1 MCRGVTGDSEI
12 YYLAYN
18 LLDDYWKAK
27 VLAKSNRARDELIND
42 LLQYVLKVNNG
53 MLGDWSGITVAAIA
67 CCLREDNT
75 AEDYIEQLL
84 QFVCEPHSQKEIVDG
99 YLETYHWRNCNTFSA
114 ERFFE
119 FIHAHHVAPENL
131 WPILIANS
139 TKEKSPINADFLHRL
154 LLKQPLNHRD
164 YLWTIY
170 INDMASEDRVLQLI
184 EYFEQGNSF
193 LGMNTQSLKLMLTL
207 FAWLLTSSNRRLRDQ
222 ASKAIVEIL
231 CRNFDLCMPLLEKFE
246 NVDDPYVLQRL
257 YCCVFGACIKRT
269 DTAEKEYEQLA
280 LYVYNAIFNKPCVYE
295 DILLR
300 DSARLIIERWL
311 YETPSMGGKIELTRI
326 RPPYGSVMI
335 PTMQATE
342 YYISENATQH
352 YGRNAIVLSMHPNG
366 AGGAGMYGDFGRYI
380 FQANVEDF
388 SNASISD
395 AYYYAMD
402 YIFSVLGYKDEL
414 FSKYDSRR
422 GGTDRFANKR
432 TERIGKKYQWIA
444 MYHVMS
450 KIADNA
456 EVER

>member
-1 MCRGVTGDSEI
+1 M
-12 YYLAYN
+12 
-18 LLDDYWKAK
+18 
-27 VLAKSNRARDELIND
+27 
-42 LLQYVLKVNNG
+42 
-53 MLGDWSGITVAAIA
+53 
-67 CCLREDNT
+67 
-75 AEDYIEQLL
+75 
-84 QFVCEPHSQKEIVDG
+84 
-99 YLETYHWRNCNTFSA
+99 
-114 ERFFE
+114 
-119 FIHAHHVAPENL
+119 
-131 WPILIANS
+131 
-139 TKEKSPINADFLHRL
+139 

-170 INDMASEDRVLQLI
+170 INDMSSEGRVWQLV

-193 LGMNTQSLKLMLTL
+193 LEMNTQSIELMLTL
-207 FAWLLTSSNRRLRDQ
+207 FGWLLTSSNRRLRDQ
-222 ASKAIVEIL
+222 TSKAIVEIL
-231 CRNFDLCMPLLEKFE
+231 CRNFDLCMPFLEKFE

-311 YETPSMGGKIELTRI
+311 YEFPSMGGKIELTRI

-335 PTMQATE
+335 PTMQAKE

-352 YGRNAIVLSMHPNG
+352 YGRNAIALSMHPNG
-366 AGGAGMYGDFGRYI
+366 AGGVGMYGDFGRYI

-388 SNASISD
+388 RNVSISD

-422 GGTDRFANKR
+422 GGVDRFANKR

-450 KIADNA
+450 KIADNT
-456 EVER
+456 EVERWDGKSDYHGAWEPFMRDFDPTLNVWISYKFKVISLTEMAQMKSKLNCGQNQIPHFLKRLQTNYS